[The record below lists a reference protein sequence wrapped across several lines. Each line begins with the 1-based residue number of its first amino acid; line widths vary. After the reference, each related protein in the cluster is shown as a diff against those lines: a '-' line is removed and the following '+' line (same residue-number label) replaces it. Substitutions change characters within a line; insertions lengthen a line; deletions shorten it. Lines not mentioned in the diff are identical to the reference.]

1 MMGQGTYAMQAGSA
15 AHHRPRF
22 RWPRFAL
29 MALAVM
35 IAVAASS
42 FVLVPKAFAPVV
54 EDDRSASVSAQ
65 TDART

>member
-15 AHHRPRF
+15 AHHGSRF

-35 IAVAASS
+35 VAASS
-42 FVLVPKAFAPVV
+42 FVSVPKAFAPVV
-54 EDDRSASVSAQ
+54 EDDCSASVSAQ
-65 TDART
+65 TDVRT